1 LRPGPQAHLQLKPSP
16 PGPDNDGLIAP
27 TAQPFSKKEKKN
39 NPTAHLVIA
48 ILLKK
53 KSGHCDAKS
62 NRKVP

>member
-1 LRPGPQAHLQLKPSP
+1 LRPGPQTHLQLKPSP

-27 TAQPFSKKEKKN
+27 TAQPFSKKEKKQQHS
-39 NPTAHLVIA
+39 PSGYCDFAQ
-48 ILLKK
+48 K